1 MKLSKTFV
9 IPVAGLLVVLGAG
22 AVLASTSSSPG
33 ASGGAAVVPAAGVAL
48 ARCVGGPQARSSGTR
63 R

>member
-22 AVLASTSSSPG
+22 AVLASTGTSPADRRSGRRAGRRIAVAAARPAPRSASS
-33 ASGGAAVVPAAGVAL
+33 
-48 ARCVGGPQARSSGTR
+48 RTR